1 MMNKPEWLNKKVKLS
16 DCREIK
22 KLLRELKLHTIC
34 EESLCPNI
42 SECFSSK
49 TATFLILGDTCTRQC
64 GFCGMSKNLP
74 KAVDCFE
81 PQRIKKAVEILN
93 LQYVVIT
100 SPTRD
105 DLADGGADMFSRT
118 VREIKSLPSLPKVEL
133 LIPDFSGNYEALHKV
148 TRSGADVIAHNIE
161 TVPALYFQVCKG
173 ADYRRSLDVL
183 KIVGIGRDRALL
195 KIKSG
200 MMLGLGEKKDEVIK
214 VFEDLRKVD
223 CDFLTLGQY
232 LPPSASHYSLKEYV
246 SPEDFLFFERQALA
260 MGFKGVNSAPYVRS
274 SYLAHTFLLGK

>member
-1 MMNKPEWLNKKVKLS
+1 MMNKPEWLNKKIKLS

-22 KLLRELKLHTIC
+22 QLLRELKLHTVC

-74 KAVDCFE
+74 KPVDLNE

-105 DLADGGADMFSRT
+105 DLADGGADMFLRT
-118 VREIKSLPSLPKVEL
+118 VREVKSLSSLPKVEI

-148 TRSGADVIAHNIE
+148 MQSGADVIAHNIE
-161 TVPALYFQVCKG
+161 TVPALYSQVRKG

-183 KIVGIGRDRALL
+183 KIVGIGRDCSLL

-200 MMLGLGEKKDEVIK
+200 MILGLGEKKDEVFS

-232 LPPSASHYSLKEYV
+232 LPPSVNHYSLKEYV
-246 SPEDFLFFERQALA
+246 SPRDFLFWKRQALK
-260 MGFKGVNSAPYVRS
+260 MGFKRVNSGPYIRS
-274 SYLAHTFLLGK
+274 SYLAHTFL